1 MFGRVKISWLGHAS
15 FKIEASAGMVIVT
28 DPYSEKTG
36 YVLPYVEADLV
47 TISHHHYDH
56 DNAGAVRGTPRV
68 VETSG
73 KIVIGRTIIE
83 GIESFHDEVNGSKRG
98 RNIIFKFYVD
108 GLVIVHMGDYG
119 QLMTREQR
127 AALGD
132 VDVLLI
138 PVGGTFTIDHAQA
151 AGIVRELKPKIAV
164 PMHYK
169 TEVSTSNI
177 GPVGPFLESMTIVR
191 RQDAVIELS
200 ADELPAETEVWVME
214 YLQA

>member
-1 MFGRVKISWLGHAS
+1 MLSRVKISWLGHAA
-15 FKIEASAGMVIVT
+15 FKIETSAGMVIVT
-28 DPYSEKTG
+28 DPYNSKTG
-36 YVLPYVEADLV
+36 YAFPHVEADIV

-56 DNAGAVRGTPRV
+56 DNAEAVGGSPQV
-68 VETSG
+68 VEAGG
-73 KIVIGRTIIE
+73 KIVIGSTTIE

-98 RNIIFKFYVD
+98 GNIIFKFYVD

-119 QLMTREQR
+119 QPMTREQR
-127 AALGD
+127 DALDD

-138 PVGGTFTIDHAQA
+138 PVGGTFTIDHTQA

-164 PMHYK
+164 PMHYR
-169 TEVSTSNI
+169 TEVSTINI
-177 GPVGPFLESMTIVR
+177 GPVGPFLESMPIVR
-191 RQDAVIELS
+191 RRDAVIELS